1 MGDRREE
8 EPFSGVSL
16 TSSQRPREVMA
27 MAQSYDAVVIG
38 GGHNGLTSAAYLARA
53 GKRVI
58 VLERRHVLGGA
69 AVTEEIFPGFRFS
82 VYSYVVSLLRPEII
96 RELQLPKHG
105 LEILPLD
112 GTITPLEDDYLW
124 RVNDHGRTVRELRRW
139 SNNDAEAYEEYGQLM
154 VDMARFIK
162 PILSVVP
169 PDPGKVNPM
178 DWFPLYG
185 LAKGFKDLPQRL
197 QQTFIQLMTMSAA
210 DFLEQW
216 FETDPLKATMSASGI
231 IGTFQGPRSPGT
243 AYVLLHHYM
252 GEIDGAF
259 RAWGIPRGG
268 TGGVSNAIASAARS
282 LGVEIRTEAPVA
294 RIDVQGGRAV
304 GVVLESGEEI
314 KASVVLS
321 SLDSNL
327 TFLKLLEQGTLEPE
341 FETEVKRYKYRGSSG
356 KVNLALDGLPEL
368 ACKPGQG
375 DWLRGAISFSPSLDY
390 MERAYDDAKYGRFS
404 RRPYIDCIIPTLVDP
419 SMAPPGKHIMSC
431 FVQYAPYHL
440 ADGREWTD
448 SERSAFGENVIDTLE
463 ERFPRIR
470 DLIIHKMFI
479 TPKDIEETTGLTE
492 GNIFQGELSLEQLFF
507 NRPVPGWARYRTPV
521 NGLWMCGSATHPG
534 GGIMGAPGRIAALE
548 VLKDQK
554 ASGSKSRKAVA

>member
-1 MGDRREE
+1 
-8 EPFSGVSL
+8 V
-16 TSSQRPREVMA
+16 
-27 MAQSYDAVVIG
+27 AQGYDAVVVG
-38 GGHNGLTSAAYLARA
+38 GGHNGLTAAAYLARA
-53 GKRVI
+53 GKRVV

-82 VYSYVVSLLRPEII
+82 VFSYVVSLLRPEII
-96 RELQLPKHG
+96 RELNLPKHG

-112 GTITPLEDDYLW
+112 GTITPLDGDALW
-124 RVNDHGRTVRELRRW
+124 RVNDHGRTVRELRRF
-139 SNNDAEAYEEYGQLM
+139 SKNDAEAYQEYGQLM
-154 VDMARFIK
+154 VEMARFIK

-178 DWFPLYG
+178 EWLPLVG

-210 DFLEQW
+210 DFLDQW

-268 TGGVSNAIASAARS
+268 TGGVSNAIASAARA

-294 RIDVQGGRAV
+294 RIDVRGGRAT
-304 GVVLESGEEI
+304 GVTLESGEEI
-314 KASVVLS
+314 KAGVVLS

-327 TFLKLLEQGTLEPE
+327 TFLKLLEPGTLEPE
-341 FETEVKRYKYRGSSG
+341 FEGEVKRYKYRGSSG

-368 ACKPGQG
+368 ASKPGRG
-375 DWLRGAISFSPSLDY
+375 EWLRGAISFSPSLDY
-390 MERAYDDAKYGRFS
+390 MERAYDDAKYGNFS
-404 RRPYIDCIIPTLVDP
+404 RRPYIDMIIPTLVDP
-419 SMAPPGKHIMSC
+419 SMAPPGKHIVSC

-440 ADGREWTD
+440 ADGREWSD
-448 SERSAFGENVIDTLE
+448 EERERFGENVIDTLE
-463 ERFPRIR
+463 ERFPTIRERI
-470 DLIIHKMFI
+470 LHKMFI
-479 TPKDIEETTGLTE
+479 TPKDIEDTTGLTE

-521 NGLWMCGSATHPG
+521 RDLWMCGSATHPG

-548 VLKDQK
+548 VLKTQRNARDRQR
-554 ASGSKSRKAVA
+554 AGRAVA

>member
-1 MGDRREE
+1 
-8 EPFSGVSL
+8 V
-16 TSSQRPREVMA
+16 
-27 MAQSYDAVVIG
+27 AQGYDAVVVG
-38 GGHNGLTSAAYLARA
+38 GGHNGLTAAAYLARA
-53 GKRVI
+53 GKRVV

-82 VYSYVVSLLRPEII
+82 VFSYVVSLLRPEII
-96 RELQLPKHG
+96 RELNLPKHG

-112 GTITPLEDDYLW
+112 GTITPLDGDALW
-124 RVNDHGRTVRELRRW
+124 RVNDHGRTVRELRRF
-139 SNNDAEAYEEYGQLM
+139 SKNDAEAYEEYGQLM
-154 VDMARFIK
+154 VEMARFIK

-178 DWFPLYG
+178 EWLPLVG

-210 DFLEQW
+210 DFLDQW

-268 TGGVSNAIASAARS
+268 TGGVSSAIASAARA

-294 RIDVQGGRAV
+294 RIDVRGGGAT
-304 GVVLESGEEI
+304 GVTLESGEEI
-314 KASVVLS
+314 KAGVVLS

-327 TFLKLLEQGTLEPE
+327 TFLKLLEPGTLEPE
-341 FETEVKRYKYRGSSG
+341 FEGEVKRYKYRGSSG

-368 ACKPGQG
+368 ASKPGRG
-375 DWLRGAISFSPSLDY
+375 EWLRGAISFSPSLDY
-390 MERAYDDAKYGRFS
+390 MERAYDDAKYGNFS
-404 RRPYIDCIIPTLVDP
+404 RRPYIDMIIPTLVDP
-419 SMAPPGKHIMSC
+419 SMAPPGKHIVSC

-440 ADGREWTD
+440 ADGREWSD
-448 SERSAFGENVIDTLE
+448 EERERFGENVIDTLE
-463 ERFPRIR
+463 ERFPTIRERI
-470 DLIIHKMFI
+470 LHKMFI
-479 TPKDIEETTGLTE
+479 TPKDIEDTTGLTE

-521 NGLWMCGSATHPG
+521 RDLWMCGSATHPG

-548 VLKDQK
+548 VLKTQRNARDRQR
-554 ASGSKSRKAVA
+554 AGRAVA